1 MGNSNGTVSYTHLDV
16 YKRQAVCCP
25 PGCRYVGF
33 RPERISLDREC
44 GEALVLPAVVQTR
57 ELLGAEAVY
66 TFESEAGKIQMKNYS
81 EYLPEPGEKV
91 NLIIERKHLFFFD
104 GSGKAFGM
112 DCGKREV

>member
-1 MGNSNGTVSYTHLDV
+1 
-16 YKRQAVCCP
+16 
-25 PGCRYVGF
+25 
-33 RPERISLDREC
+33 
-44 GEALVLPAVVQTR
+44 
-57 ELLGAEAVY
+57 
-66 TFESEAGKIQMKNYS
+66 MKNYS

>member
-1 MGNSNGTVSYTHLDV
+1 MEGEMI
-16 YKRQAVCCP
+16 RAVVADDEKIIREGIAEWVDWNKLGICLV
-25 PGCRYVGF
+25 GCAKN
-33 RPERISLDREC
+33 

-81 EYLPEPGEKV
+81 DYLPEPGEKV

-104 GSGKAFGM
+104 DSGKAFGM
-112 DCGKREV
+112 NCGKREG